1 MMQVVR
7 GRIIFSSRR
16 LHTRVALVT
25 GVQTCALP
33 IYGPCDARITRNSRL
48 PYWRRRNGRPHP
60 PLRLGCYPAWRSR
73 RMAAIA
79 AFRAQYLPAFQL
91 VTSWPPS
98 SRWPAMGAPMM
109 PRPMNPIFAMTFRSF
124 RLSLC
129 GLFRRGAGGEVGAQP
144 AEAPGGA
151 GLGLVLADDPALVA
165 HEIGRANV

>member
-91 VTSWPPS
+91 SD
-98 SRWPAMGAPMM
+98 RH
-109 PRPMNPIFAMTFRSF
+109 
-124 RLSLC
+124 LL
-129 GLFRRGAGGEVGAQP
+129 GAGA
-144 AEAPGGA
+144 APPRSEEHTSE
-151 GLGLVLADDPALVA
+151 LQSLMRSSYSVFCLKKKNN
-165 HEIGRANV
+165 RTQTQSNYQ

>member
-91 VTSWPPS
+91 SDRHLLGAVARSANAEL
-98 SRWPAMGAPMM
+98 SRTALGRLAGERLVCTTPLLPQKTGLESAGVGGKSDVEG
-109 PRPMNPIFAMTFRSF
+109 RSVE
-124 RLSLC
+124 
-129 GLFRRGAGGEVGAQP
+129 GRGGQ
-144 AEAPGGA
+144 
-151 GLGLVLADDPALVA
+151 
-165 HEIGRANV
+165 